1 MDINPLHSN
10 KRNLF
15 PLRCFCSEVPKYKSK
30 EMQKL
35 EHQYLVHTLLTS
47 NQQSPSLPKCQVYP
61 AKLLPSFLLSLFCS
75 PLPHIYPS
83 PAFTFYF

>member
-75 PLPHIYPS
+75 PLPHI
-83 PAFTFYF
+83 